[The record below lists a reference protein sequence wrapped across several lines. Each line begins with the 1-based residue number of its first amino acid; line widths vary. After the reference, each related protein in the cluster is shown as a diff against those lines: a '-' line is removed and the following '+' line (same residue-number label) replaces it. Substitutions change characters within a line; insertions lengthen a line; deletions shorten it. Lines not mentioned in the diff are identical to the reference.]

1 MQCISFSLPLFL
13 SPPLPLSLSLP
24 PPPSLPPSLLQ
35 VLDLREQLTSQA
47 SKLRAKDQYLQQAD
61 TRYLELE
68 TQLLSTRK
76 ELERLVHEQEQLASQ
91 ALPEHL
97 KMVAVATGGGVSLG
111 DVIRLQGE
119 LWFVFGCMHSPARLL
134 QLVECLSSTQHIV
147 VQVLPETVHINV
159 CLQVYLL
166 CSALSLSDWV

>member
-1 MQCISFSLPLFL
+1 MYIILSP

-119 LWFVFGCMHSPARLL
+119 
-134 QLVECLSSTQHIV
+134 
-147 VQVLPETVHINV
+147 
-159 CLQVYLL
+159 
-166 CSALSLSDWV
+166 